1 MSDISPDLLSLLTEL
16 VAIDSVNPGLDA
28 TGAGEAPLADH
39 LETWCGERGLAV
51 TRHGSPERPSLLIST
66 TRGAP
71 GPTLVLC
78 GHLDTV
84 GLAGMSEPLVPRIE
98 GGRMHGRGT
107 YDMKGGLAAA
117 LVAAVRLDVP
127 EHRGRVVV
135 AAVADEENLSQ
146 GMEDVLASLS
156 ADAAVV
162 TEPTELEVV
171 TAHRGFAWLTVTA
184 YGVAAHGSRPHLGVD
199 AIVAMGPVLTGLA
212 ELQTTLAKTAHPLLG
227 PGTVHASL
235 IEGGT
240 EVSTIPDHCVLRVER
255 RTLPGESG
263 ATVLAELDAVV
274 DRAREAMPDARF
286 EVTLDFQREPLETS
300 ADHPLVEAALDA
312 RGAVMGAA
320 SSPVGASFWAD
331 SALLASAGIPTILL
345 GPIGEGA
352 HADVE
357 WVDLASVEQ
366 TAQILCS
373 IAERLPRTQ

>member
-1 MSDISPDLLSLLTEL
+1 MTDISPELLSLLTDL
-16 VAIDSVNPGLDA
+16 VAIDSVNPGLDS

-39 LETWCGERGLAV
+39 LATWCGERGLAV

-84 GLAGMSEPLVPRIE
+84 GLAGMSEPLNPRIE

-117 LVAAVRLDVP
+117 LVAAARLDVP

-146 GMEDVLASLS
+146 GTEDVLASLS

-212 ELQTTLAKTAHPLLG
+212 QLQTTSAP
-227 PGTVHASL
+227 
-235 IEGGT
+235 
-240 EVSTIPDHCVLRVER
+240 
-255 RTLPGESG
+255 G
-263 ATVLAELDAVV
+263 ATVRAGPETLPKASGVSSCGMPSSRSRAARRPARKLSLSRVV
-274 DRAREAMPDARF
+274 VVLPKSTRAR
-286 EVTLDFQREPLETS
+286 S
-300 ADHPLVEAALDA
+300 AAKGMVWM
-312 RGAVMGAA
+312 VM
-320 SSPVGASFWAD
+320 
-331 SALLASAGIPTILL
+331 
-345 GPIGEGA
+345 IGWGE
-352 HADVE
+352 
-357 WVDLASVEQ
+357 
-366 TAQILCS
+366 
-373 IAERLPRTQ
+373 

>member
-1 MSDISPDLLSLLTEL
+1 
-16 VAIDSVNPGLDA
+16 
-28 TGAGEAPLADH
+28 
-39 LETWCGERGLAV
+39 
-51 TRHGSPERPSLLIST
+51 
-66 TRGAP
+66 
-71 GPTLVLC
+71 
-78 GHLDTV
+78 
-84 GLAGMSEPLVPRIE
+84 
-98 GGRMHGRGT
+98 
-107 YDMKGGLAAA
+107 
-117 LVAAVRLDVP
+117 
-127 EHRGRVVV
+127 V

-212 ELQTTLAKTAHPLLG
+212 ELQTTLAETAHPLLG

-240 EVSTIPDHCVLRVER
+240 EVSTIPDRCVLRVER

-331 SALLASAGIPTILL
+331 SALLAGAGIPTILL

>member
-1 MSDISPDLLSLLTEL
+1 MTDISPELLSLLTDL
-16 VAIDSVNPGLDA
+16 VAIDSVNPGLDS
-28 TGAGEAPLADH
+28 TGAGESPLADH
-39 LETWCGERGLAV
+39 LETWCGERGLALN
-51 TRHGSPERPSLLIST
+51 RHGSPERPSLLIST

-117 LVAAVRLDVP
+117 LVAAARLDVP

-212 ELQTTLAKTAHPLLG
+212 ELQTTLAETAHPLLG

-240 EVSTIPDHCVLRVER
+240 EVSTIPDRCVLRVER

-366 TAQILCS
+366 TALILCG
-373 IAERLPRTQ
+373 IAERLPDL